1 MDDDFQE
8 RKLPQNNKGFMSQTE
23 VALALGLSRNRVSE
37 IEAKAL
43 RKFKYY
49 LLKKYLKKD
58 VI

>member
-8 RKLPQNNKGFMSQTE
+8 RKLPQNNEGFMSQTE